1 MHLSPLSNLPRPRA
15 STILGERLEGLESS
29 SAAQENSEWSTTV
42 LALTALLPLTIFF
55 SSSLL
60 QFWLLIS
67 FTMTSSQ
74 TIGWS
79 VAFSLIAFAIVSGNV
94 LTIVAFCG
102 CKKLMQM
109 RASYFLLNL
118 AAADLL
124 VGAITVPMYIILLS
138 HHIDNVTYQSVYT
151 SVDIA
156 SGFASVFTL
165 TAIGLER
172 LYAFCRPLYRVHVLT
187 DLKSLLMIGMVWIL
201 SFAITILHLL
211 YKFHAISFDVFFYVM
226 MSSLSVCLLVICAS
240 YLGIWIRVKFYFTS
254 QGRAS
259 GSDKKVARM
268 LLTITLTFVLTWLPF
283 HLLNIIN
290 FFCDFCLTT
299 KLPHNALFFCK
310 LLHYANSFINPII
323 YSFQMPEFR
332 IALGRKLCKETFVV
346 VEETPK
352 IEEIPL
358 DNIGGAEELWS

>member
-1 MHLSPLSNLPRPRA
+1 MINYLCFPLFLLKISNYRY
-15 STILGERLEGLESS
+15 
-29 SAAQENSEWSTTV
+29 
-42 LALTALLPLTIFF
+42 LLRMV
-55 SSSLL
+55 SL
-60 QFWLLIS
+60 
-67 FTMTSSQ
+67 Q

-79 VAFSLIAFAIVSGNV
+79 VAFSLVAFVIVSGNV
-94 LTIVAFCG
+94 LTLVAFFG
-102 CKKLMQM
+102 CKKLLQM

-124 VGAITVPMYIILLS
+124 VGAITVPMYIVLLS

-151 SVDIA
+151 AVDIA

-172 LYAFCRPLYRVHVLT
+172 LYAFCRPLHRGHALT
-187 DLKSLLMIGMVWIL
+187 DAKCLLMIGIVWIF
-201 SFAITILHLL
+201 SFVITILHLL
-211 YKFHAISFDVFFYVM
+211 YKYHVISFDIFFYVM
-226 MSSLSVCLLVICAS
+226 MSSLSVCLLVMCAS
-240 YLGIWIRVKFYFTS
+240 YLGIWIRVKFYYGS
-254 QGRAS
+254 QSRAL

-268 LLTITLTFVLTWLPF
+268 LLVITLTFVVTWLPF

-290 FFCDFCLTT
+290 FFCDFCLIS

-310 LLHYANSFINPII
+310 LLHYANSFLNPII
-323 YSFQMPEFR
+323 YSFQMPDFR
-332 IALGRKLCKETFVV
+332 IALGRKLCKESFVV

-358 DNIGGAEELWS
+358 DNIGEGEEL

>member
-1 MHLSPLSNLPRPRA
+1 
-15 STILGERLEGLESS
+15 
-29 SAAQENSEWSTTV
+29 
-42 LALTALLPLTIFF
+42 
-55 SSSLL
+55 
-60 QFWLLIS
+60 
-67 FTMTSSQ
+67 MTSLQ

-79 VAFSLIAFAIVSGNV
+79 LAFSLIAFIIVSGNV
-94 LTIVAFCG
+94 LTLVAFCG

-109 RASYFLLNL
+109 RTSYFLLNL

-124 VGAITVPMYIILLS
+124 VGAVTVPMYVILLS
-138 HHIDNVTYQSVYT
+138 HHIDNVTYQSIYT
-151 SVDIA
+151 AVDIA

-172 LYAFCRPLYRVHVLT
+172 LYAFCRPPHRVHVLS
-187 DLKSLLMIGMVWIL
+187 DLKCLSMIAIVWIS
-201 SFAITILHLL
+201 SFVVTILHLL
-211 YKFHAISFDVFFYVM
+211 YKFQFVSFDVFFYVM
-226 MSSLSVCLLVICAS
+226 MSSLSACLLVICAS
-240 YLGIWIRVKFYFTS
+240 YLGIWIRVKFYFTTHS
-254 QGRAS
+254 RAS

-268 LLTITLTFVLTWLPF
+268 LLTITLTFVVTWLPF

-290 FFCDFCLTT
+290 FFCNFCLKA

-310 LLHYANSFINPII
+310 LLHYANSFLNPII

-332 IALGRKLCKETFVV
+332 IALGRKLCKEAFAV

-358 DNIGGAEELWS
+358 DNIGGAEELRS